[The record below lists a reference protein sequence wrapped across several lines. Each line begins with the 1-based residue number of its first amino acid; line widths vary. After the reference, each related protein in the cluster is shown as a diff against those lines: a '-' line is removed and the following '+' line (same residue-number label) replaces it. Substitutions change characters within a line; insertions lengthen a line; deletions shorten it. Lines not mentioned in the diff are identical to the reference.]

1 VPFRISSQPIV
12 SLILPLD
19 DVCREYPGFSRSR
32 LYRLSSEGR
41 IEILKIGN
49 RSMIRRA
56 DIEAFIEAAPRLHP
70 RRVEAAA

>member
-1 VPFRISSQPIV
+1 MPFRIPSQPIV
-12 SLILPLD
+12 SRILPLD

-41 IEILKIGN
+41 LEILKIGN

-70 RRVEAAA
+70 RQAEAAA